1 MSRFRGRG
9 RGGRPGGRPRPRGR
23 PPGPQAGANVAG
35 ANVAVAPGPAAAV
48 APRKVELPATALS
61 VGELAQLLG
70 VHPAQ
75 IQTNLLK
82 RGVMSTLNSQL
93 DHETALAV
101 AEDFNV
107 DVSEAEA
114 ADGAEADGASSIA
127 AHRLV
132 LEEEEANLVPRPPVV
147 TIMGHVDHGKTSLLD
162 AIRETNVAEGEAGG
176 ITQHIGAYQVEK
188 DGRTITFIDTPGHA
202 AFTAMRARGAQ
213 VTDIAVIV
221 VAADDGVMPQTAES
235 ISHAR
240 AAGVPFIIAIN
251 KIDRPNANPD
261 RVRQQLAEYN
271 VLVSGWGGDVETVEV
286 SALQKLGLDDLL
298 EMILLV
304 SDLEEPKANPNRPA
318 AGTVV
323 EAKLDRSRGP
333 VTTVLVQN
341 GTLRPG
347 DFVVVDKIGG
357 RVRAMTDFRGQRIQE
372 AGPSTPVEIIGLESV
387 PAAGDR
393 LTVVPDER
401 AMRSLIE
408 ERTEGTTEEA
418 NGRLSLDEILAQ
430 IQLGEVKDLNIILRA
445 DVQGSVEAIRGAL
458 EKLNDA
464 AAAGTQVRVLYD
476 AVGPPTNEDVN
487 LATASRAIIVAFNVR
502 VDGAV
507 KSFAEGQ
514 GVEIRQYQIIYNLL
528 DDVESALRGLVEPTF
543 REIVYGHAEVRAVF
557 RAGRGEA
564 IVGCFVRDGAIR
576 RGAGAR
582 VARGGEV
589 VYNGRVSSLR
599 RFKDDV
605 REVNAGYECGMGLEN
620 WPDPREG
627 DVIEVFGRERV

>member
-1 MSRFRGRG
+1 
-9 RGGRPGGRPRPRGR
+9 
-23 PPGPQAGANVAG
+23 
-35 ANVAVAPGPAAAV
+35 
-48 APRKVELPATALS
+48 

-75 IQTNLLK
+75 IQTSLLK

-107 DVSEAEA
+107 DVSEAGPT
-114 ADGAEADGASSIA
+114 DGAEADGASSIA

-132 LEEEEANLVPRPPVV
+132 LEEEEADLAPRPPVV

-261 RVRQQLAEYN
+261 RVRQQLSEYN

-318 AGTVV
+318 AGTVI

-333 VTTVLVQN
+333 VATVLVQN

-357 RVRAMTDFRGQRIQE
+357 RVRAMTDFRGQRIRE

-502 VDGAV
+502 VDGGV
-507 KSFAEGQ
+507 KSFAESQ

-543 REIVYGHAEVRAVF
+543 REVVFGHAEVRAVF
-557 RAGRGEA
+557 RSGRGEA
-564 IVGCFVRDGAIR
+564 IVGCFVRDGLIR

-589 VYNGRVSSLR
+589 IYNGRVSSLR

>member
-1 MSRFRGRG
+1 VIKVLLQRGIMAAITN
-9 RGGRPGGRPRPRGR
+9 
-23 PPGPQAGANVAG
+23 QLDYDTAKMVAQELG
-35 ANVAVAPGPAAAV
+35 VEVVEPAAA
-48 APRKVELPATALS
+48 PA
-61 VGELAQLLG
+61 GG
-70 VHPAQ
+70 
-75 IQTNLLK
+75 
-82 RGVMSTLNSQL
+82 
-93 DHETALAV
+93 
-101 AEDFNV
+101 
-107 DVSEAEA
+107 
-114 ADGAEADGASSIA
+114 DGASSIA

-132 LEEEEANLVPRPPVV
+132 LEEEAADLVPRPPVV

-213 VTDIAVIV
+213 ITDLAVIV
-221 VAADDGVMPQTAES
+221 VAADDGVMPQTVES
-235 ISHAR
+235 LSHAR

-286 SALQKLGLDDLL
+286 SALRGLGLDDLL

-304 SDLEEPKANPNRPA
+304 TDLEEPKANPNRPA
-318 AGTVV
+318 AGTVI

-333 VTTVLVQN
+333 VATVLVQN
-341 GTLRPG
+341 GTLHTG

-357 RVRAMTDFRGQRIQE
+357 RVRAMTDFRGQRLRA

-393 LTVVPDER
+393 LTAVPDER

-408 ERTEGTTEEA
+408 ERSEA
-418 NGRLSLDEILAQ
+418 PATAADGRLSLDDILAQ
-430 IQLGEVKDLNIILRA
+430 IQLGETKELNVILKA

-458 EKLNDA
+458 EKLNDQVQ
-464 AAAGTQVRVLYD
+464 GTQVRVLYD
-476 AVGPPTNEDVN
+476 AVGSPNENDVN
-487 LATASRAIIVAFNVR
+487 LAVASKAIIVAFNVR
-502 VDGAV
+502 LDAGV
-507 KSFAEGQ
+507 KAFADAQ

-528 DDVESALRGLVEPTF
+528 DDIETALRGLIEPTF
-543 REIVYGHAEVRAVF
+543 REVVYGHAEVRAIF

-564 IVGCFVRDGAIR
+564 IVGCYVRDGIVR

-599 RFKDDV
+599 RFKEDV

-627 DVIEVFGRERV
+627 DVIEVFGRERA